1 MQCNRC
7 TPASS
12 RFPGPGQ
19 GTAIKAYRVVPQ
31 VRSIFPC
38 SAQEKSPT
46 MKFVIVLFAVMA
58 VASAYPGIIPYSAP
72 VDPWPAPAPQ
82 YVPVKVAAPPP
93 SYIKVEQPSSYYK
106 VVSSPL
112 VKVQV
117 PQVHAPEVHQ
127 VLQIPQQ
134 QSIPPP
140 HPQPLNIKIP
150 HISSVKIPYASPKI
164 AHPHLIGVEQYVE
177 PVKIVKAPISHHP
190 WD

>member
-31 VRSIFPC
+31 
-38 SAQEKSPT
+38 
-46 MKFVIVLFAVMA
+46 IVLFAVVA
-58 VASAYPGIIPYSAP
+58 VANAYPGILSYSAP
-72 VDPWPAPAPQ
+72 
-82 YVPVKVAAPPP
+82 
-93 SYIKVEQPSSYYK
+93 
-106 VVSSPL
+106 
-112 VKVQV
+112 
-117 PQVHAPEVHQ
+117 VHAPEVHQ

-134 QSIPPP
+134 QSIPSP

-150 HISSVKIPYASPKI
+150 HVSSVKIPYASPKI